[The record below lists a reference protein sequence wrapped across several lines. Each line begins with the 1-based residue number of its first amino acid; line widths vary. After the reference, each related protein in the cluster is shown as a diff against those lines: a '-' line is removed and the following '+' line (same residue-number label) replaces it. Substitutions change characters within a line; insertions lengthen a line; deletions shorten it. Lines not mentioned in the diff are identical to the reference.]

1 MTGCRDGL
9 ARRGTFY
16 GQRPRRRTTLE
27 IIMADTTAD
36 TVKKTVETATDTVK
50 KTVETATATVK
61 ASAEKAQATF
71 QANAEQA
78 QAAGAKALR
87 EVADKSAAGLTELN
101 VQGKQNLEAIV
112 ASAAAAQKGAEA
124 LSAQSVAFTKKSWED
139 GVAAAKSMSQA
150 RSIQELLELQ
160 TTWAKSATEAYLAE
174 VTRATDVVTAS
185 VKNTFQP
192 INERVTASVEK
203 FQAAR

>member
-1 MTGCRDGL
+1 
-9 ARRGTFY
+9 
-16 GQRPRRRTTLE
+16 
-27 IIMADTTAD
+27 MADTTAD
-36 TVKKTVETATDTVK
+36 TVKKTVEAATDTVK
-50 KTVETATATVK
+50 KSVETATATVK
-61 ASAEKAQATF
+61 ANAEKAQATF

-112 ASAAAAQKGAEA
+112 AASAAAQKGAET
-124 LSAQSVAFTKKSWED
+124 LSAQSMAFTKKSWED
-139 GVAAAKSMSQA
+139 ATAAAQSMSQA

-160 TTWAKSATEAYLAE
+160 TTWAKSATEAYLAQ
-174 VTRATDVVTAS
+174 VTKATDVVTAS
-185 VKNTFQP
+185 VKDSFKP

-203 FQAAR
+203 LQAAR

>member
-1 MTGCRDGL
+1 MDPVL
-9 ARRGTFY
+9 AEPFQAVLPDREY
-16 GQRPRRRTTLE
+16 VQELP
-27 IIMADTTAD
+27 MADTTAD

-50 KTVETATATVK
+50 KTVETATASVK
-61 ASAEKAQATF
+61 ATAEKAQATF

-78 QAAGAKALR
+78 QAAGAKALKD
-87 EVADKSAAGLTELN
+87 VADKSAAGLTELN
-101 VQGKQNLEAIV
+101 AQGKQNLEAIV
-112 ASAAAAQKGAEA
+112 ASAAAAQKGVET
-124 LSAQSVAFTKKSWED
+124 LSAQSAAFTKKSWED

-174 VTRATDVVTAS
+174 VTKATDVLTAS
-185 VKNTFQP
+185 VKNSFKP

>member
-1 MTGCRDGL
+1 MDPIL
-9 ARRGTFY
+9 AETIRRSPPTAKND
-16 GQRPRRRTTLE
+16 QET
-27 IIMADTTAD
+27 IMADNTAE
-36 TVKKTVETATDTVK
+36 TVKKTVETA
-50 KTVETATATVK
+50 ANTVK

-78 QAAGAKALR
+78 QAAGAKAFR
-87 EVADKSAAGLTELN
+87 EVADKSAAGISELN
-101 VQGKQNLEAIV
+101 AQGKQNLEALV
-112 ASAAAAQKGAEA
+112 ASAAAAQKGVET

-139 GVAAAKSMSQA
+139 GVAAAQSLSQA

-174 VTRATDVVTAS
+174 VTKATDVLTAS
-185 VKNTFQP
+185 VKDSFKP

>member
-1 MTGCRDGL
+1 MDSVL
-9 ARRGTFY
+9 AEPFQAVLPDREY
-16 GQRPRRRTTLE
+16 VQELP
-27 IIMADTTAD
+27 MADTTAD

-50 KTVETATATVK
+50 KTVETATASVK
-61 ASAEKAQATF
+61 ATAEKAQATF

-78 QAAGAKALR
+78 QAAGAKALKD
-87 EVADKSAAGLTELN
+87 VADKSAAGLTELN
-101 VQGKQNLEAIV
+101 AQGKQNLEAIV
-112 ASAAAAQKGAEA
+112 ASAAAAQKGVET
-124 LSAQSVAFTKKSWED
+124 LSAQSAAFTKKSWED
-139 GVAAAKSMSQA
+139 GVAAAQSMSQA

-174 VTRATDVVTAS
+174 VTKATDVLTAS
-185 VKNTFQP
+185 VKNSFKP